1 MTKRAAMVLA
11 GLVVTALLVGAG
23 AFTGRIG
30 AFPEEASAEPIVR
43 TVERTV
49 TVHRKAKR
57 ASGSA
62 LRTVVLP
69 QAGPTASFEH
79 GDDHWDDD
87 HWDDDHWDDDRWDD
101 DHWDDDRWDDD
112 HWDDDHW
119 DDDHWDDDHHH
130 GDDDGWGD
138 D

>member
-1 MTKRAAMVLA
+1 MTKQAAMVLA

-23 AFTGRIG
+23 AFAGRMG

-62 LRTVVLP
+62 LRTVDLP
-69 QAGPTASFEH
+69 QAGPTASFEEEH
-79 GDDHWDDD
+79 
-87 HWDDDHWDDDRWDD
+87 DDRWDD
-101 DHWDDDRWDDD
+101 DGWDDDGWDDD
-112 HWDDDHW
+112 
-119 DDDHWDDDHHH
+119 HH